1 MADKTALQEASQAL
15 FCAIADFLG
24 DKEVAKNFDIKRFP
38 TYKDFYTNY
47 PVSSQIGKNI
57 NVIISESYKNQ
68 VRTPVSL
75 KEIETFLKS
84 SDDWYKSSF
93 LIAKKLVVD
102 IQEINNNFAKIKKI
116 RWSDIF
122 YARGDSTIMKNIE
135 KMFISANKILE
146 ESNNPRLLP
155 FGDINRWNPA
165 DIYFASNAAEKKI
178 IESARNPKITFAEL
192 NMLLVK
198 LIDSG
203 DLLPLSLKMAEKEVI
218 LKKVNFERSKTEK
231 ELGEYFLREIE
242 ERDRYLRI
250 YLDTGKSEMRFRHDP
265 STPAYK
271 GEIILRTARGGSVS
285 GEQIPKT
292 IGIHDKAF
300 ASKFSAEFKKQKDIF
315 AKKKKEIEP
324 LKGKDRK
331 KYDEIREKY
340 SKDFTDVINKMLV
353 NYFKNLKKTPKGKK
367 TADNIMR
374 SFIEYASSSAEHS
387 GRFVIAKSN

>member
-15 FCAIADFLG
+15 FCAVADFLG
-24 DKEVAKNFDIKRFP
+24 DKEVAKNFDVKRFP

-47 PVSSQIGKNI
+47 PISSQIGKNI
-57 NVIISESYKNQ
+57 NVIISEAYKNQ
-68 VRTPVSL
+68 VRTPVAL
-75 KEIETFLKS
+75 KEIESFLKLEDNWYRS
-84 SDDWYKSSF
+84 SL

-102 IQEINNNFAKIKKI
+102 IQEINGNFSKIKKI

-135 KMFISANKILE
+135 KMFTSANKILE
-146 ESNNPRLLP
+146 ESKNPRLLP

-165 DIYFASNAAEKKI
+165 DIYFASSAAEKKI
-178 IESARNPKITFAEL
+178 IENAKNTKITFAEL

-218 LKKVNFERSKTEK
+218 LKKVNFERSKTEQ

-250 YLDTGKSEMRFRHDP
+250 YLDKGKSEMRFRHDP

-285 GEQIPKT
+285 GDQIPKT

-315 AKKKKEIEP
+315 AKRKKEIDP
-324 LKGKDRK
+324 IKVKNRK

-353 NYFKNLKKTPKGKK
+353 NYFNSLKKTPKGKK

-374 SFIEYASSSAEHS
+374 SFIEYASSAAEHS